1 MEDLTLSSSNYSAK
15 GSQSEALGLKGRFYP
30 NRLHSP
36 PFGRGWGWVSCPFVL
51 LSDMKGGR
59 NMFFCPSVR
68 YEGGILSFCLI

>member
-36 PFGRGWGWVSCPFVL
+36 PEGRGYPVL
-51 LSDMKGGR
+51 LS
-59 NMFFCPSVR
+59 FCQK
-68 YEGGILSFCLI
+68 